1 MVLELHGL
9 QVDVAHDG
17 RQALE
22 AAARHRPDAVLLDI
36 GLPGLNGYDVCR
48 EMRRQPWS
56 AGTRILAMTGWGQQE
71 DRRRSAEAGFD
82 DHLVK
87 PVDFEALLRALGTG
101 GRRSRPAGAG
111 AGRSSA
117 LTTVDSPS
125 TCAAVGRGSA
135 GTHDDSSS
143 APIIHAARP
152 SCAAIDA
159 NSRRERPGSY
169 AARGRRRTPPSRW
182 LIHHGDVSAWSRA
195 LVDPSEPGH

>member
-101 GRRSRPAGAG
+101 ARRLDPPAPPP
-111 AGRSSA
+111 
-117 LTTVDSPS
+117 VD
-125 TCAAVGRGSA
+125 RL
-135 GTHDDSSS
+135 H
-143 APIIHAARP
+143 
-152 SCAAIDA
+152 
-159 NSRRERPGSY
+159 
-169 AARGRRRTPPSRW
+169 
-182 LIHHGDVSAWSRA
+182 
-195 LVDPSEPGH
+195 